1 MYMTQEYKP
10 IEYGVFTVG
19 SYYNW
24 AGIMVPPNVDSFQN
38 DYSCRTSCLDV
49 SIAFMKFEFVLM
61 KTFMLANHKKHNFAH
76 NYCFRKNYYFMSASV
91 SVKKTCTPA
100 FVNLL
105 TACAEHYPWKV

>member
-49 SIAFMKFEFVLM
+49 SIAFMNFKFDLM
-61 KTFMLANHKKHNFAH
+61 KTLTLANH
-76 NYCFRKNYYFMSASV
+76 
-91 SVKKTCTPA
+91 
-100 FVNLL
+100 
-105 TACAEHYPWKV
+105 